1 MLFNSY
7 EFILLFMPV
16 VVGVYF
22 AIGHV
27 YDFDVP
33 NELTVNRLLY
43 KDPYHAGKEVKE
55 KVVLDV
61 WEDK

>member
-1 MLFNSY
+1 
-7 EFILLFMPV
+7 MPWYIHYNQEIRQL
-16 VVGVYF
+16 GWK
-22 AIGHV
+22 V